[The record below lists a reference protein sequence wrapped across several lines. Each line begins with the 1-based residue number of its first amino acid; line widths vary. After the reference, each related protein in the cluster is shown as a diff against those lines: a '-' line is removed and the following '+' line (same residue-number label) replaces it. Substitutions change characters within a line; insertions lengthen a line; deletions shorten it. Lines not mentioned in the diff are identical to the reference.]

1 MRARWPILAT
11 FVVLGAGYIGY
22 PYATLYRLGV
32 AVRHSD
38 HATLRTLV
46 DWYSV
51 REGLKEDICDMVLE
65 GPVDARPTEAR
76 ADNKLPPFGASFVRG
91 MTGNALDQSVTPETL
106 SSMTRGGAV
115 ARGGDPRVIW
125 AFFDNP
131 TEFSVSLLTDGAADP
146 IQMVMAFRGMRW
158 KVVRVSLPE
167 ELLERAG
174 SGNMRGAGAEDSLM
188 AASRQ

>member
-11 FVVLGAGYIGY
+11 FVVLGVGYIGY

-65 GPVDARPTEAR
+65 GPADARPAAAR
-76 ADNKLPPFGASFVRG
+76 SDNALAPFGASFVRG
-91 MTGNALDQSVTPETL
+91 VTGNALDQNVTPETL
-106 SSMTRGGAV
+106 VSMTRRGAV
-115 ARGGDPRVIW
+115 ARGDDPRVIW

-131 TEFSVSLLTDGAADP
+131 TEFSVSLLADGSAEP
-146 IQMVMAFRGMRW
+146 IQLVMAFRGMRW
-158 KVVRVSLPE
+158 RVVRVTLPE

-174 SGNMRGAGAEDSLM
+174 SGNLKGKNPEDALM